1 MDPSTPL
8 LPLHLSLAG
17 RRVAV
22 IGGGPV
28 AWRKVRSAVEAGA
41 VVTVVAPWAC
51 DELTAAAAAGE
62 VAWACREYAD
72 GDLAG
77 AWLVFAATGDVATDD
92 AVEVAADGARIFCVR
107 ASSGAGAR
115 NATRSPAVLR
125 RDAVTVSVSSVDGA
139 DPRRAVAVRD
149 AIGLALDS
157 GRLPLRRVRGGA
169 GRVTLVGGGPGSVD
183 LLTLAGRRALA
194 EADVVVVDRLGPREV
209 LGELGADVVILEVGK
224 APGKHPV
231 PQHAIN
237 DLLVEHAR
245 AGRHVVRLKG
255 GDPFVF
261 GRGGEEVEACRAA
274 GLDVTVVPGVSS
286 AFAVPAAA
294 GIPVTHR
301 GLARQVTVLAG
312 HDAHGVVAADW
323 PALATAAA
331 DGNTL
336 VVLMGVKHLPSISA
350 SLLGSGAPP
359 DVPVAVIENGC
370 TPAQRLT
377 VGTLADIAS
386 VAVSRGVQSPAVVV
400 VGRVVDAR
408 LVDERMPI
416 G

>member
-1 MDPSTPL
+1 MHPDPASAPL

-17 RRVAV
+17 RRVVAV
-22 IGGGPV
+22 GGGPV
-28 AWRKVRSAVEAGA
+28 AWRKVRSALESGA

-51 DELTAAAAAGE
+51 DELAMAVAAGE
-62 VAWACREYAD
+62 VRWEQREYGD
-72 GDLAG
+72 GDLDG
-77 AWLVFAATGDVATDD
+77 AWLVFAATGDVDTDD
-92 AVEVAADGARIFCVR
+92 AVEAAADVARIFCVR

-115 NATRSPAVLR
+115 NGTRSPAVLR

-209 LGELGADVVILEVGK
+209 LGELGADVLVLEVGK

-255 GDPFVF
+255 GDPYVF
-261 GRGGEEVEACRAA
+261 GRGSEEVAACRAA
-274 GLDVTVVPGVSS
+274 GLEVSVIPGVTQRLRSTRRRRDPGDVPG
-286 AFAVPAAA
+286 P
-294 GIPVTHR
+294 GT
-301 GLARQVTVLAG
+301 AG
-312 HDAHGVVAADW
+312 H
-323 PALATAAA
+323 
-331 DGNTL
+331 
-336 VVLMGVKHLPSISA
+336 
-350 SLLGSGAPP
+350 
-359 DVPVAVIENGC
+359 
-370 TPAQRLT
+370 R
-377 VGTLADIAS
+377 
-386 VAVSRGVQSPAVVV
+386 
-400 VGRVVDAR
+400 AR
-408 LVDERMPI
+408 RS
-416 G
+416 